1 MAGVALRRGRYMRWR
16 RRLGRAR
23 ATGSMASVA
32 PARDGRGG
40 GRMIKDGCPVGEPGM
55 TRVALRRGR
64 NMCRWLRYRPL
75 RQIRAAVTGCAL
87 SGRAGVVHVR
97 GCEHHRVQMAGIAGH
112 AGGNMRGQLAPR
124 PNRHIGAA
132 MAGLTPSRRTGVVHD
147 RLCERR
153 DVMAGIA
160 LPGIGYVGGVL
171 SFRTRK
177 QIGTVMTV

>member
-1 MAGVALRRGRYMRWR
+1 
-16 RRLGRAR
+16 
-23 ATGSMASVA
+23 
-32 PARDGRGG
+32 
-40 GRMIKDGCPVGEPGM
+40 
-55 TRVALRRGR
+55 
-64 NMCRWLRYRPL
+64 
-75 RQIRAAVTGCAL
+75 
-87 SGRAGVVHVR
+87 
-97 GCEHHRVQMAGIAGH
+97 
-112 AGGNMRGQLAPR
+112 
-124 PNRHIGAA
+124 